1 MKTAMTQQNR
11 LGHVTHRSGTGVPPV
26 RWHAP
31 MNGRVGLRSC
41 APTDRR
47 DACPTTR
54 AILLAL
60 CVVLFAIF
68 AITVSAQSVRIING
82 RPVFDSP
89 GGTPSGSDSPPS
101 SSGSSKPDSG
111 GKDSGGPWLPSE
123 VAPNPTSLTTTN
135 ADGSKTNITDEI
147 QLSFQG
153 ANIDMIVQWLAQQTG
168 KTVVKHPRVQCQ
180 LTITSSKKMSP
191 RQAIVLVYRALA
203 LEGFTAIESA
213 QSIMLVPEG
222 SEPKMSPELVTASG
236 TNLPAGRQKLMKV
249 FALKN
254 IQATDLRDRIRVA
267 LTDKAV
273 LDIDERANQI
283 IITDYNDNLRVVG
296 DLIEALDTDKPE
308 DVAVRVLPL
317 KSVGAIQIAKEI
329 GPLYQKMSGKSLDV
343 AADERAN
350 ALIVLSSET
359 AFRAIQK
366 LVAALDTE
374 DALEKSSETFILK
387 NADAQDVA
395 KQLQDLN
402 SSSTVQARYFY
413 NYGGGGDSSPQKKV
427 SVVADRRR
435 NAVIVQAPPSQ
446 MDSVR
451 KMITELDAPVEDNS
465 LAPKIYQLKY
475 VSAADIED
483 VLNELFL
490 KKQPQRNYYDFFNQ
504 DAQQSSPDADVG
516 RLYGKVR
523 ITSEPH
529 ANTLI
534 ITSNSKENLA
544 VVEDV
549 LNQLDRPSDAGESTM
564 RIGLKFAKAATVAN
578 SLNILFAKNG
588 SPGIRSSPQP
598 NQGGGSSTP
607 QNFQQQ
613 LQSATSS
620 TGFNLEQQA
629 KEDGYYPWLGGQP
642 DNDRAG
648 TGKAAA
654 RAVSDLVGRV
664 RTVADERGN
673 SILISANVHYFPQIL
688 KLINDLDAASDQ
700 VSIEARIV
708 EVSTDKLDKLGVR
721 WSPDGS
727 KVFTADDYDN
737 SLLISGKGRYQ
748 KGLGDKTSVN
758 TPADTTAAQAIASLR
773 SGHVSASMNMD
784 VLIQFLKKN
793 TDASVIGSPQ
803 ITINDNETG
812 KLFVGQQVPV
822 PDSTQVSSVGSQ
834 NTAIKY
840 RDVGVV
846 LEVTPHINNNADV
859 QLKIHAESSTV
870 VPGQTVL
877 GGAVFD
883 TRNFRTDLTS
893 RNGQTLV
900 LGGIIQRQVSDI
912 QRRTPLLGYI
922 PLVEYAFK
930 KQDKSQHQ
938 VELMVF
944 LRTKVVRNADEAR
957 ELLDDV
963 DKKAP
968 SLKKWQDDTQ
978 PKAKQE

>member
-1 MKTAMTQQNR
+1 MNTATIRQTHFWPPHRR
-11 LGHVTHRSGTGVPPV
+11 LL
-26 RWHAP
+26 
-31 MNGRVGLRSC
+31 M
-41 APTDRR
+41 
-47 DACPTTR
+47 
-54 AILLAL
+54 AL
-60 CVVLFAIF
+60 CAALVAFAS
-68 AITVSAQSVRIING
+68 SAPAQVRIVNG

-89 GGTPSGSDSPPS
+89 GGMPPGMDSPAPTPA
-101 SSGSSKPDSG
+101 KPDSG

-123 VAPNPTSLTTTN
+123 VVAASITATN
-135 ADGSKTNITDEI
+135 ADGSITNVTDEI

-180 LTITSSKKMSP
+180 LTITSSKKVAP

-213 QSIMLVPEG
+213 QSIMIVPEG
-222 SEPKMSPELVTASG
+222 QEPKMNPELVTGSL
-236 TNLPAGRQKLMKV
+236 TNIPAGRQKLVKV
-249 FALKN
+249 FSLRN
-254 IQATDLRDRIRVA
+254 VQATDLKDRIRIA
-267 LTDKAV
+267 LTDKAT
-273 LDIDERANQI
+273 LDIDERANQL
-283 IITDYNDNLRVVG
+283 IITDYNDNLRVAG
-296 DLIEALDTDKPE
+296 ELIEALDIDKPE

-317 KSVGAIQIAKEI
+317 KSVGATQLARAI
-329 GPLYQKMSGKSLDV
+329 GPLYQKMSGKSLDIT
-343 AADERAN
+343 ADERAN

-366 LVAALDTE
+366 LVATLDTE
-374 DALEKSSETFILK
+374 DALEKSAETFILK
-387 NADAQDVA
+387 NADAQDIA

-402 SSSTVQARYFY
+402 ENSSSSPYTRIIYG
-413 NYGGGGDSSPQKKV
+413 YGGSDSSSQKKV

-435 NAVIVQAPPSQ
+435 NAVIVQAPPAQ
-446 MDSVR
+446 MEGIR
-451 KMITELDAPVEDNS
+451 KMIAELDAPVEDNS
-465 LAPKIYQLKY
+465 LAPRIYQLKY
-475 VSAADIED
+475 VSAVDVED

-490 KKQPQRNYYDFFNQ
+490 KKQPQRSYYDYFTPFGSSS
-504 DAQQSSPDADVG
+504 QQGADADVG
-516 RLYGKVR
+516 RLYGKIR

-529 ANTLI
+529 ANMLI

-564 RIGLKFAKAATVAN
+564 RIALKFAKASTVAN

-588 SPGIRSSPQP
+588 SPGLRPSNQP
-598 NQGGGSSTP
+598 APSGGNPFQGNP
-607 QNFQQQ
+607 QQQ
-613 LQSATSS
+613 QTATSS
-620 TGFNLEQQA
+620 AGFNLEQQA
-629 KEDGYYPWLGGQP
+629 KEDGYFPWLGGQP
-642 DNDRAG
+642 DNDRGG
-648 TGKAAA
+648 TGKSSA

-664 RTVADERGN
+664 RTVPDERGN
-673 SILISANVHYFPQIL
+673 AILISANVHYFPQIL
-688 KLINDLDAASDQ
+688 KLINELDAASDQ

-721 WSPDGS
+721 WSPDGA

-737 SLLISGKGRYQ
+737 SFLVSGSGKYQ
-748 KGLGDKTSVN
+748 KGVAGKTSVN
-758 TPADTTAAQAIASLR
+758 SPSDSTAAQAIASLR
-773 SGHVSASMNMD
+773 SGHVSGSMNMD
-784 VLIQFLKKN
+784 LLIQFLKKN

-840 RDVGVV
+840 KDVGVV
-846 LEVTPHINNNADV
+846 LEVTPHINNNGDV

-900 LGGIIQRQVSDI
+900 VGGIIQRQVSDI

-922 PLVEYAFK
+922 PIVEWAFK
-930 KQDKSQHQ
+930 KKDQSHRQ

-944 LRTKVVRNADEAR
+944 LRTKVVRTPQEAQ
-957 ELLDDV
+957 ELLDEV
-963 DKKAP
+963 DRKAP
-968 SLKKWQDDTQ
+968 SLKKWQNENL
-978 PKAKQE
+978 PKAE

>member
-1 MKTAMTQQNR
+1 MKI
-11 LGHVTHRSGTGVPPV
+11 SI
-26 RWHAP
+26 
-31 MNGRVGLRSC
+31 NGRMTLCR
-41 APTDRR
+41 P
-47 DACPTTR
+47 
-54 AILLAL
+54 AIFLAL
-60 CVVLFAIF
+60 CAALIGALTNH
-68 AITVSAQSVRIING
+68 ATAQVRIVNG

-89 GGTPSGSDSPPS
+89 GGMPPGMDAPPPS
-101 SSGSSKPDSG
+101 SSPKPDSG

-123 VAPNPTSLTTTN
+123 VASTSVTSTN
-135 ADGSKTNITDEI
+135 ADGSKTNISDDI

-180 LTITSSKKMSP
+180 LTITSSKKVAP

-213 QSIMLVPEG
+213 QSIMIVPEG
-222 SEPKMSPELVTASG
+222 QEPKMSPELVTGSI
-236 TNLPAGRQKLMKV
+236 TNLPAGRQKLVKV
-249 FALKN
+249 FSLKN
-254 IQATDLRDRIRVA
+254 VQATDLRDRIRIA
-267 LTDKAV
+267 LTEKAT

-283 IITDYNDNLRVVG
+283 IITDYNDNLRVAG

-366 LVAALDTE
+366 LVASLDTE
-374 DALEKSSETFILK
+374 DALEKSSETFMLK
-387 NADAQDVA
+387 NADAQDIA
-395 KQLQDLN
+395 KQLMDLN

-413 NYGGGGDSSPQKKV
+413 NYGGGGDSSNQKKV

-435 NAVIVQAPPSQ
+435 NAVIVQAPPQQ
-446 MDSVR
+446 MDSIR
-451 KMITELDAPVEDNS
+451 KMIAELDAPVVDNS

-475 VSAADIED
+475 VSAVDIED

-490 KKQPQRNYYDFFNQ
+490 KKQPQRSYYDFFNP
-504 DAQQSSPDADVG
+504 DMQQSSSDPDVG

-598 NQGGGSSTP
+598 NQGSGQTYP
-607 QNFQQQ
+607 NNPLQQQ
-613 LQSATSS
+613 TATSS
-620 TGFNLEQQA
+620 AGFNLEQQA

-642 DNDRAG
+642 DTDRTG
-648 TGKAAA
+648 TGGKSSS
-654 RAVSDLVGRV
+654 RSVSDLVGRV

-708 EVSTDKLDKLGVR
+708 EVSTDHLDKLGIR

-737 SLLISGKGRYQ
+737 SVLIRGSGKYQ
-748 KGLGDKTSVN
+748 KGFGEKTTVN
-758 TPADTTAAQAIASLR
+758 TPADGSAAQSMASLR
-773 SGHVSASMNMD
+773 SGVASGSVNMD

-840 RDVGVV
+840 KDVGVV
-846 LEVTPHINNNADV
+846 LEVTPHINNNGDV

-922 PLVEYAFK
+922 PIIEWAFK
-930 KQDKSQHQ
+930 KQDKSQRQ

-944 LRTKVVRNADEAR
+944 LRTKVVRNPEEADE
-957 ELLDDV
+957 LLHDV

-968 SLKKWQDDTQ
+968 SLKKWQDDNQ
-978 PKAKQE
+978 PELKKK

>member
-1 MKTAMTQQNR
+1 MKTAIIHR
-11 LGHVTHRSGTGVPPV
+11 IKICRPIIFLGLCSALAVVPPNP
-26 RWHAP
+26 AS
-31 MNGRVGLRSC
+31 G
-41 APTDRR
+41 
-47 DACPTTR
+47 
-54 AILLAL
+54 
-60 CVVLFAIF
+60 
-68 AITVSAQSVRIING
+68 QVRIING
-82 RPVFDSP
+82 RPVGMPDMSGGMPP
-89 GGTPSGSDSPPS
+89 GLDSPPPA
-101 SSGSSKPDSG
+101 SKPDSG

-123 VAPNPTSLTTTN
+123 VAPTSLTSTN
-135 ADGSKTNITDEI
+135 LDGSKTNAVEDI
-147 QLSFQG
+147 QLSFQD

-180 LTITSSKKMSP
+180 LTITSSKKVAP

-203 LEGFTAIESA
+203 LEGFTAIESS
-213 QSIMLVPEG
+213 QSIMIVPEG
-222 SEPKMSPELVTASG
+222 SEPKMSPELTTASG
-236 TNLPAGRQKLMKV
+236 RDLPEGRQKLVKV
-249 FALKN
+249 FSLKH
-254 IQATDLRDRIRVA
+254 IQAADLKDRIRIA
-267 LTDKAV
+267 LTGTAT
-273 LDIDERANQI
+273 LDIDEKANQI
-283 IITDYNDNLRVVG
+283 IITDYNDNIRVAG
-296 DLIEALDTDKPE
+296 ELIEALDTDKPE
-308 DVAVRVLPL
+308 DVAVRMLPL
-317 KSVGAIQIAKEI
+317 KNVSAVQIAKEI

-350 ALIVLSSET
+350 ALIVLSSDT

-366 LVAALDTE
+366 LVASLDTE

-402 SSSTVQARYFY
+402 QSSTVQARYVY
-413 NYGGGGDSSPQKKV
+413 NYGGGSDSPQKKV

-435 NAVIVQAPPSQ
+435 NAVIVQAPPAQ
-446 MDSVR
+446 MEGIR
-451 KMITELDAPVEDNS
+451 KMITELDAPIADNS
-465 LAPKIYQLKY
+465 LAPRIYPLKY
-475 VSAADIED
+475 ASAVDIEE

-490 KKQPQRNYYDFFNQ
+490 KKQQQRSYWDYFGDE
-504 DAQQSSPDADVG
+504 SSSTTTDRDVG

-529 ANTLI
+529 SNALI

-544 VVEDV
+544 VVEEV
-549 LNQLDRPSDAGESTM
+549 LNQLDQPSEAGESTL
-564 RIGLKFAKAATVAN
+564 RVGLKFAKASTVAN

-588 SPGIRSSPQP
+588 SPGIRPATQP
-598 NQGGGSSTP
+598 NQGGGASQNSP
-607 QNFQQQ
+607 QAQQP
-613 LQSATSS
+613 SANASS
-620 TGFNLEQQA
+620 TGFNLEQQT

-642 DNDRAG
+642 DNDRSG
-648 TGKAAA
+648 TARNAT

-664 RTVADERGN
+664 RTVADDRGN
-673 SILISANVHYFPQIL
+673 SVLISANVHFFPQIL

-708 EVSTDKLDKLGVR
+708 EVSTDYLDKLGVR
-721 WSPDGS
+721 WSPDGN

-737 SLLISGKGRYQ
+737 SMLIHGRGQYSR
-748 KGLGDKTSVN
+748 GLGVNKNTETSVSGI
-758 TPADTTAAQAIASLR
+758 DAAKGNPFSSLTVVNELAGLR
-773 SGHVSASMNMD
+773 SGQVGASANMD
-784 VLIQFLKKN
+784 FLIQFLKKN

-822 PDSTQVSSVGSQ
+822 PDTTQVSSVGSQ

-846 LEVTPHINNNADV
+846 LEVTPHINNNGDV

-912 QRRTPLLGYI
+912 QRRTPILGYI
-922 PLVEYAFK
+922 PIIEWAFK

-944 LRTKVVRNADEAR
+944 LRTKVVRTPDEAT
-957 ELLDDV
+957 ELLQDV

-968 SLKKWQDDTQ
+968 SLKKWQDDNQ
-978 PKAKQE
+978 LKPKKRW